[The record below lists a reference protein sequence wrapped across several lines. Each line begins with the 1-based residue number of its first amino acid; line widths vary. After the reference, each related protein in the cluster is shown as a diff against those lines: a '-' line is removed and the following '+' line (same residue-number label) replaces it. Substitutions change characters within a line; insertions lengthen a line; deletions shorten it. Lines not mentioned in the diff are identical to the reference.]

1 MQEKSY
7 RELHLQ
13 KGADYHA
20 LFSTEPHLSMVWRLE
35 RKVLSQIVE
44 WHFPSGVPAYLDFAC
59 GTGRIVELLSPFAV
73 SSTGVDLSASMM
85 QVARDRLPSIE
96 FIEAD
101 ITRDDLLA
109 DRQFDL
115 ITAFRFFP
123 RAEPALR
130 QEAMT
135 AITRHLKPG
144 GVLVFNNHRN
154 PGSLLRRLIGARG
167 RLRLGPIAMKSWG
180 MSRREVYDLV
190 ASCGLRVERVHPIAI
205 LPMNDRHMPL
215 PIGMATALESALS
228 RVGFLTLLAQN
239 LIFVCRHDEYA

>member
-1 MQEKSY
+1 MQERSY

-20 LFSTEPHLSMVWRLE
+20 LFSTEPHLSMVWQLE
-35 RKVLSQIVE
+35 RKLLSRIVE
-44 WHFPSGVPAYLDFAC
+44 QHFPGGVPAYLDFAC
-59 GTGRIVELLSPFAV
+59 GTGRIVELLSPFAEQ
-73 SSTGVDLSASMM
+73 STGVDLSASML
-85 QVARDRLPSIE
+85 QVARERLQSIE
-96 FIEAD
+96 FVEAD

-109 DRQFDL
+109 GRQFDL

-130 QEAMT
+130 QEAMA
-135 AITRHLKPG
+135 AIRRHLKPG

-167 RLRLGPIAMKSWG
+167 RLRLGPRPMRSWG
-180 MSRREVYDLV
+180 MSRREVNGLL
-190 ASCGLRVERVHPIAI
+190 ASCGLRVEQVYPIAI

-215 PIGMATALESALS
+215 PTGVATVMESALA
-228 RVGFLTLLAQN
+228 RIGLITPLAQN
-239 LIFVCRHDEYA
+239 LIFVCRQENQ